1 MGQYVK
7 PYASLLTSADT
18 TKARKFGDNR
28 KTTPDGPEAQ
38 NLVRS
43 EVYANFKYPKPS
55 GHNISVPCCYHQQGE
70 VFTRTLSINVVPHKD
85 NKGREVSVGQYRCW
99 SCGAK
104 GGWNQLADH
113 MRMARLVETDNPDL
127 SSAVHHVEYE
137 HSYTM
142 PDPED
147 MRDLEP
153 GWNWTKKG
161 VTLFYNTLVRAGVK
175 WYWHPVRRNGEW
187 VKRKRLWLPANTQGE
202 VVGHIGAYVGT
213 NKNTVPYLNSKGQW
227 ASHYFFGFDEALRL
241 SKQWAKKG
249 YKKFCC
255 VVEGPRDQLMMLQN
269 RIPAVAC
276 LGSNSW
282 SDAKANMLSVAFD
295 YVFVI
300 GDGDP
305 AGHKLNKAVKQGL
318 AGIVPVKVIK
328 LRDTS
333 DPASLTEREYRDI
346 ISIIGKYATQQ
357 GE

>member
-1 MGQYVK
+1 MKNWTAPVQR
-7 PYASLLTSADT
+7 PA
-18 TKARKFGDNR
+18 FGGVR
-28 KTTPDGPEAQ
+28 KTTANGQDAQ
-38 NLVRS
+38 NLVHS
-43 EVYANFKYPKPS
+43 EVYANFRYVKRS
-55 GHNISVPCCYHQQGE
+55 GTNLKVPCCFHPIGDMITQ
-70 VFTRTLSINVVPHKD
+70 TLEINVIPHTD
-85 NKGREVSVGQYRCW
+85 SKGREIQVGQFRCW
-99 SCGAK
+99 SCGRK
-104 GGWNQLADH
+104 GIWNTLADERH
-113 MRMARLVETDNPDL
+113 MARLVETDNPDL
-127 SSAVHHVEYE
+127 STVVHHIAYE
-137 HSYTM
+137 HSYTL
-142 PDPED
+142 PDQED
-147 MRDLEP
+147 MFDLEP

-161 VTLFYNTLVRAGVK
+161 VTLFYETLVRAGAK
-175 WYWHPVRRNGEW
+175 WYRHPVRRNGEW

-213 NKNTVPYLNSKGQW
+213 NKDTVPYLNSKGQW

-241 SKQWAKKG
+241 SKRWTKKG

-295 YVFVI
+295 YVFVL

-318 AGIVPVKVIK
+318 TGIVPVKVIK

-333 DPASLTEREYRDI
+333 DPASLTGKEYREI